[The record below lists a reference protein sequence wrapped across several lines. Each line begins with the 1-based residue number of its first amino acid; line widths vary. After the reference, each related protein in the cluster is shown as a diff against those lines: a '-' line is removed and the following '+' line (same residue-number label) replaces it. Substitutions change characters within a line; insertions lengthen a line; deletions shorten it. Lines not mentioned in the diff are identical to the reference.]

1 LLLAQHNVAFPASWA
16 TVLNFVGQR
25 DQPISRMKARDLAS
39 DTRTATRWLIRLLK
53 LAIVVGILYGLR
65 GTLSRAYTDLQ
76 KHEWSIHWPWLVG
89 ADVYFV
95 AGFLPCGFYWWL
107 VLRRLG
113 QPVSLWVAM
122 RAYIVGHVGKYA
134 PGKGMVIL
142 IRTALLSGHY
152 RDIPAAVVAVFFE
165 TLTLA
170 GAACVIATVSLPW
183 AFGITGLPVW
193 VAAGMSLAFA
203 ASTTPSLVAFVLH
216 RIPVAAVRTV
226 SQDLA
231 SRLRTIPMRT
241 LVTGWALCVLTWCAL
256 GLSLWC
262 VVRGLTS
269 ASEAPIS
276 EFPFYCGAI
285 SIAFLAGF
293 LSFLPGGAVAREAVL
308 IQLLSTRYDEGTAVV
323 AALLVRLVWVVA
335 EVGQSA
341 MLYFV
346 PVPGPRPSD

>member
-1 LLLAQHNVAFPASWA
+1 MVSIA
-16 TVLNFVGQR
+16 
-25 DQPISRMKARDLAS
+25 KARELATGS
-39 DTRTATRWLIRLLK
+39 RTSTRWLIRILK
-53 LAIVVGILYGLR
+53 LAIVLGILYGLR
-65 GTLSRAYTDLQ
+65 GTLTRAYADLQ
-76 KHEWSIHWPWLVG
+76 KHNWSISWPWLVG
-89 ADVYFV
+89 ADLYFI
-95 AGFLPCGFYWWL
+95 AGFMPCGFYWWL
-107 VLRRLG
+107 VLRKLG

-152 RDIPAAVVAVFFE
+152 DDIPAAVVAVFFE

-170 GAACVIATVSLPW
+170 GAACIIATISLPV

-193 VAAGMSLAFA
+193 GAAGLSLAFA
-203 ASTTPSLVAFVLH
+203 ASTTPALVAFFLH
-216 RIPVAAVRTV
+216 RVPVAAVRSTAR
-226 SQDLA
+226 DLA
-231 SRLRTIPMRT
+231 ARLRKIPVRT
-241 LVTGWALCVLTWCAL
+241 LLAGWALCAMTWCAL

-269 ASEAPIS
+269 AQECPIS
-276 EFPFYCGAI
+276 EFPFYFGAI

-308 IQLLSTRYDEGTAVV
+308 IELLSTRYDEGTAVV
-323 AALLVRLVWVVA
+323 AAVLVRLVWVVA

-346 PVPGPRPSD
+346 RVPGPRPSG